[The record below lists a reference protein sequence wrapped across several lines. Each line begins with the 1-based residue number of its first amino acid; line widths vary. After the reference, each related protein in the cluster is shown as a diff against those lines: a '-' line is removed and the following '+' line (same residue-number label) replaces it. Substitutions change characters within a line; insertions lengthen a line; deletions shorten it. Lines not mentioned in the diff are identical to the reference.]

1 MTIET
6 RPIGLPIEEPSL
18 ATWWP
23 RLDFAFV
30 DADAGAMSGAA
41 TLAFTPTAT
50 ALATGDLAGTA
61 TLAFTP
67 TATALATGDLAGA
80 ATLDFTP
87 TATALATASLAGTSV
102 LVFTPVG
109 SMEGPGAATR
119 IISGL
124 VRVQVVTESVRI
136 QTTTHEIRVFLPRA
150 A

>member
-1 MTIET
+1 M
-6 RPIGLPIEEPSL
+6 IG
-18 ATWWP
+18 T
-23 RLDFAFV
+23 
-30 DADAGAMSGAA
+30 A

-67 TATALATGDLAGA
+67 TATALAT
-80 ATLDFTP
+80 
-87 TATALATASLAGTSV
+87 ASLAGTSV

-109 SMEGPGAATR
+109 VMEGPGAATR

-124 VRVQVVTESVRI
+124 VRVQVATE
-136 QTTTHEIRVFLPRA
+136 HEIRVFLPRA